1 MSTVEDFRRAV
12 EAGDVAAV
20 TATLAEDIRLVS
32 PVKFHPFEG
41 IRTVAALFAVLLRT
55 FHDFRYVGQLA
66 GTVEGGGGADSHAR
80 QLVSNAKK
88 NADQI
93 VSQAKAQADQL
104 LAETKADAERR
115 RAAAQREVDELTRQK
130 DSIATHLAQVRQL
143 LGGQLLP
150 GMDAAMQAPAAKP
163 AIAAEPAPAAP
174 PTQAA
179 PAAPASAPRNGNGGS
194 AAPTAVQP
202 AQPASHQATQ
212 VSPAAAA
219 AQQRPANGGSPAAAT
234 QASAKQAAN
243 GKEDDEDWW
252 TE

>member
-1 MSTVEDFRRAV
+1 M
-12 EAGDVAAV
+12 
-20 TATLAEDIRLVS
+20 
-32 PVKFHPFEG
+32 
-41 IRTVAALFAVLLRT
+41 
-55 FHDFRYVGQLA
+55 
-66 GTVEGGGGADSHAR
+66 
-80 QLVSNAKK
+80 
-88 NADQI
+88 
-93 VSQAKAQADQL
+93 SQAKTQADQL

-143 LGGQLLP
+143 LGGQLP
-150 GMDAAMQAPAAKP
+150 GMDAAAAMQAPAAKQ
-163 AIAAEPAPAAP
+163 AIAGEPTPSAP

-179 PAAPASAPRNGNGGS
+179 PVPPASAPRNGNGGS
-194 AAPTAVQP
+194 APTAVQP

-212 VSPAAAA
+212 VSPPPAAT
-219 AQQRPANGGSPAAAT
+219 QQRPTNGGSPAAT